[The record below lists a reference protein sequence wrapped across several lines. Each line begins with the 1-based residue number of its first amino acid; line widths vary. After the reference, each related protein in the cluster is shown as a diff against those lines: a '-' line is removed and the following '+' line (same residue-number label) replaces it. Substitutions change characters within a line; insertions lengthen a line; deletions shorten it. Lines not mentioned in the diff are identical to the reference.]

1 MLTITLLAKAYDEAR
16 LKQVDGLL
24 KSKLQGLKTA
34 VQINGTTARGWIRAT
49 LSGEDERAALHYLAD
64 EIGLC
69 PTSLEHIDKFSAF
82 EGRITG
88 LNKSKDEL
96 PLDVGI
102 FEPEIVDVEVPLS
115 RLQAQLGDGR
125 RIALG
130 KLIELYGFCDNLP
143 LAVKVSDLDKDKSRI
158 EAMLSEKQLST
169 YRNWTESLLDRLIVL
184 GASQQEVRSAL
195 ERARSERDVVDVEPL
210 GLFEF
215 AVVCK
220 LGTDAAGLIP
230 RIGRSLRNAAFTVF
244 NPRRIRGFFEEST
257 ITQKG

>member
-16 LKQVDGLL
+16 LRQVDGLL
-24 KSKLQGLKTA
+24 KTKLQGLKTEA
-34 VQINGTTARGWIRAT
+34 QINGTTTRGWIRAT
-49 LSGEDERAALHYLAD
+49 VSGEDERAAVHYLAD

-69 PTSLEHIDKFSAF
+69 PTNLERIEKFSTV

-88 LNKSKDEL
+88 LNKNKGEL
-96 PLDVGI
+96 RLDVGI
-102 FEPEIVDVEVPLS
+102 FEPEVVDAEIPQS

-143 LAVKVSDLDKDKSRI
+143 LAVKVSDLGRNKNRI
-158 EAMLSEKQLST
+158 EAMLSEKQLSI

-210 GLFEF
+210 GLLEF

-257 ITQKG
+257 ITQNG